1 MAQNSP
7 KSAPSGIA
15 GASAPLAPSALDAFA
30 VMVDVCERLA
40 WGETAQ
46 AERLFALTRAGEVPA
61 PVAQLAEAFGLM
73 LVKVE
78 ARDLHREELLD
89 QLRRQNRE
97 LERAYRKLGEERN
110 TLVRTLCGAYEPAQ
124 FVGQCPAMQ
133 QAMHLAI
140 SIARHSINV
149 LILGPTGAGKEV
161 FAKILH
167 YNSPRSGGPFVAL
180 NCSAVPESLFES
192 EVFGIESGV
201 ATGVHKREG
210 LLRQAHGGTLFLDEI
225 ADMSPAHQAK
235 FLRVLEAREV
245 VPVGGAKPVPVD
257 VRIVCATNRDLERAV
272 ADGDFREDLFYRIH
286 SVVLNLPPLAERGED
301 ILILARR
308 FLAEHTD
315 KGLTPAA
322 ERALL
327 HYDWPGNVRELR
339 NEMERAAVLTFGPQ
353 VDEGDLSP
361 RVRGLGRD
369 GGADPASLRL
379 DDNERRLIRK
389 ALDRAGGNKTRAA
402 ELLGITREG
411 LRKKLLRHDTEGA
424 EGD

>member
-1 MAQNSP
+1 MEEHSSKGAG
-7 KSAPSGIA
+7 KSGAATVLS
-15 GASAPLAPSALDAFA
+15 ASAQEAFG

-46 AERLFALTRAGEVPA
+46 AERLFALTRTDEVPA
-61 PVAQLAEAFGLM
+61 PVATLAEAFGLM

-78 ARDLHREELLD
+78 ARDLHREELLE

-97 LERAYRKLGEERN
+97 LERAYRRLGEERN
-110 TLVRTLCGAYEPAQ
+110 TLVRSLCGAYEPAQ
-124 FVGQCPAMQ
+124 FVGQCPPMQKAMD
-133 QAMHLAI
+133 MAI

-167 YNSPRSGGPFVAL
+167 YNSPRSSGPFVAL

-225 ADMSPAHQAK
+225 ADMSLAHQAK

-245 VPVGGAKPVPVD
+245 VPVGGSKPVPVD

-272 ADGDFREDLFYRIH
+272 ADGNFREDLFYRVH

-315 KGLTPAA
+315 KPLGPGA
-322 ERALL
+322 EQALL

-353 VDEGDLSP
+353 VEESDLSP
-361 RVRGLGRD
+361 RVRGLGRGPGD
-369 GGADPASLRL
+369 GPASLRL
-379 DDNERRLIRK
+379 DDNERRLIHK
-389 ALDRAGGNKTRAA
+389 ALERAEGNKTRAA

-411 LRKKLLRHDTEGA
+411 LRKKLLRHGA
-424 EGD
+424 EDAEA

>member
-1 MAQNSP
+1 MDERSRKADSAQASL
-7 KSAPSGIA
+7 S
-15 GASAPLAPSALDAFA
+15 ASAREAFG

-46 AERLFALTRAGEVPA
+46 ADRLFALTRTGEVPA
-61 PVAQLAEAFGLM
+61 PVAKLAEAFGLM

-78 ARDLHREELLD
+78 ARDLHREELLE

-97 LERAYRKLGEERN
+97 LERAYRRLGEERN
-110 TLVRTLCGAYEPAQ
+110 TLVRSLCGAYEPAQ
-124 FVGQCPAMQ
+124 FVGQCPAMREVVR
-133 QAMHLAI
+133 LAV
-140 SIARHSINV
+140 SIAPHSINV

-167 YNSPRSGGPFVAL
+167 YNSPRSSGPFVAL

-245 VPVGGAKPVPVD
+245 VPVGGSRPVPVD

-272 ADGDFREDLFYRIH
+272 ADGSFREDLFYRVH

-315 KGLTPAA
+315 KPLSPEAGQ
-322 ERALL
+322 ALL
-327 HYDWPGNVRELR
+327 RYDWPGNVRELR
-339 NEMERAAVLTFGPQ
+339 NEMERAAVLSFGPR
-353 VDEGDLSP
+353 VEEADLSP
-361 RVRGLGRD
+361 RVLGLGR
-369 GGADPASLRL
+369 GPGERPAGLRL
-379 DDNERRLIRK
+379 DENERRLIHK
-389 ALDRAGGNKTRAA
+389 ALERAEGNKTRAA

-411 LRKKLLRHDTEGA
+411 LRKKLLRHGGTDAG
-424 EGD
+424 G